1 MNMLK
6 LRTTMVGTLAV
17 MIGLSTLFFTVVLSL
32 LGVFDILSLGLFVVF
47 FNVLQWLIGPYLI
60 EALYHVKKVSRN
72 EEPQLHEMVDRIS
85 QKSGIKTPQVMLAQI
100 PLPNAFAYGSPL
112 TGSKIAITTGLM
124 NTLDSGEVEAVV
136 GHELGHLR
144 HRDVQVMMFISILP
158 ALFYYIGYSL
168 MWSSFLYGGRS
179 SRDRGN
185 GSLIALI
192 GFASIAFYFVL
203 TLFSLY
209 FSRLREYYADR
220 HSATVVDNGAEKLSE
235 GLAKISYSTQRTK
248 MRNRNTNNL
257 NSLNS
262 FKALFIS
269 DPDSSGKDTQTFSQM
284 GVGGSDREL
293 VAAYLNRK
301 VTTADKI
308 AELFST
314 HPNMVERLKALQ
326 ELT

>member
-1 MNMLK
+1 
-6 LRTTMVGTLAV
+6 MVGTLAV

-47 FNVLQWLIGPYLI
+47 FNVLQWVIGPYLI
-60 EALYHVKKVSRN
+60 EVLYRVKKVSRN

-85 QKSGIKTPQVMLAQI
+85 QKSGIKTPQLMLAQI

-112 TGSKIAITTGLM
+112 TGSKIAVTTGLL

-144 HRDVQVMMFISILP
+144 HRDVQVMMFVSILP
-158 ALFYYIGYSL
+158 ALFYYVGYSL

-185 GSLIALI
+185 GSLAALI
-192 GFASIAFYFVL
+192 GFASMAFYFVL

-220 HSATVVDNGAEKLSE
+220 HSATVVDDGAEKLSE
-235 GLAKISYSTQRTK
+235 GLAKIAYSTQRTR
-248 MRNRNTNNL
+248 MRYRNTANL
-257 NSLNS
+257 GSLNS

-269 DPDSSGKDTQTFSQM
+269 DPDSSGKDVQTLSQM
-284 GVGGSDREL
+284 GMWKSDREL
-293 VAAYLNRK
+293 VAEYLNRK

-314 HPNMVERLKALQ
+314 HPNMVKRLRALQ
-326 ELT
+326 ELA

>member
-1 MNMLK
+1 MSMLK

-60 EALYHVKKVSRN
+60 EALYRVKKVSRN
-72 EEPQLHEMVDRIS
+72 EEPQLYEMVDRIS
-85 QKSGIKTPQVMLAQI
+85 RKSGIKTPQLMIAQI

-112 TGSKIAITTGLM
+112 TGSKIAVTTGLL

-144 HRDVQVMMFISILP
+144 HRDVQVMMFVSILP
-158 ALFYYIGYSL
+158 ALFYYVGYSL

-179 SRDRGN
+179 SRDREN
-185 GSLIALI
+185 GSLAALI
-192 GFASIAFYFVL
+192 GFASMAFYFVL

-220 HSATVVDNGAEKLSE
+220 HSAAVVDDGAEKLSE
-235 GLAKISYSTQRTK
+235 GLAKIAYSTQRTR
-248 MRNRNTNNL
+248 MRYRNTANL
-257 NSLNS
+257 GSLNS

-269 DPDSSGKDTQTFSQM
+269 DPDSSGKDVQTLSQRGM
-284 GVGGSDREL
+284 WKSDREL
-293 VAAYLNRK
+293 VAEYLNRK

-314 HPNMVERLKALQ
+314 HPNMVERLRALQ
-326 ELT
+326 ELA

>member
-1 MNMLK
+1 MNMWK
-6 LRTTMVGTLAV
+6 LQSTMIGTLAA

-32 LGVFDILSLGLFVVF
+32 RGVFDIFSLGLFVVF
-47 FNVLQWLIGPYLI
+47 FNILQWLIGPYLI
-60 EALYHVKKVSRN
+60 EALYRVKKVSRN

-112 TGSKIAITTGLM
+112 TGNKIAITTGLL

-144 HRDVQVMMFISILP
+144 HRDVQVMMFVSILP
-158 ALFYYIGYSL
+158 ALFYYIGFSL
-168 MWSSFLYGGRS
+168 MMSSYYYSGSNNRN
-179 SRDRGN
+179 RGN
-185 GSLIALI
+185 GSLVALI
-192 GFASIAFYFVL
+192 GFGSMALYFIL
-203 TLFSLY
+203 TMFSLY

-220 HSATVVDNGAEKLSE
+220 HSATVVDDGAEKLSE
-235 GLAKISYSTQRTK
+235 GLAKITYSTQRTK
-248 MRNRNTNNL
+248 MRYRNTNNL
-257 NSLNS
+257 SSLNS

-269 DPDSSGKDTQTFSQM
+269 DPDSSGKDAQILSQM
-284 GVGGSDREL
+284 GMGKSDREL
-293 VAAYLNRK
+293 VAEYLNRK

-326 ELT
+326 ELA